1 MPYRNREQEIIKAI
15 REHLRVAR
23 RGSKPIT
30 DESLMAAA
38 ECSRRTFYKY
48 VTKGSEIES
57 EIEAA
62 RREQEKNAGGPGDG
76 GRDSDQIIRE
86 LREER
91 DQAREANRELLGNY
105 ARLVANLKRRG
116 VRDEWIQQA
125 QDEAMEKPDR
135 RVSHAG
141 HSRRKRK

>member
-1 MPYRNREQEIIKAI
+1 MPYRNREQEIITAI
-15 REHLRVAR
+15 RKHLKIAR
-23 RGSKPIT
+23 KGSEPIT

-38 ECSRRTFYKY
+38 ACSRRTFYKY

-62 RREQEKNAGGPGDG
+62 RREQEKNAGGPRDG
-76 GRDSDQIIRE
+76 RRDSDQIIRE

-125 QDEAMEKPDR
+125 QDEAIEKPDR